1 VAGHARSRADAPT
14 SEVAVGRLHEAT
26 GRPVL
31 TAAAAGQFAHEGLI
45 GETGERHGVFTWAV
59 LDALRKGD
67 SNGNSLIEL
76 SELVGHVQSVV
87 PKVAAGLVRAAA
99 REPVLGKQTA
109 SGRAAKVSPL
119 HSGSS
124 SQRERG
130 CESQERVKFARGAA
144 ASPRRNYIHKQRVEE
159 RSWHGS
165 GLHQLCSV
173 NSSVHDRGKGA
184 RGRR

>member
-1 VAGHARSRADAPT
+1 
-14 SEVAVGRLHEAT
+14 
-26 GRPVL
+26 
-31 TAAAAGQFAHEGLI
+31 
-45 GETGERHGVFTWAV
+45 
-59 LDALRKGD
+59 
-67 SNGNSLIEL
+67 
-76 SELVGHVQSVV
+76 V

-130 CESQERVKFARGAA
+130 CESQERVKL
-144 ASPRRNYIHKQRVEE
+144 RRNYIHKQRVEE